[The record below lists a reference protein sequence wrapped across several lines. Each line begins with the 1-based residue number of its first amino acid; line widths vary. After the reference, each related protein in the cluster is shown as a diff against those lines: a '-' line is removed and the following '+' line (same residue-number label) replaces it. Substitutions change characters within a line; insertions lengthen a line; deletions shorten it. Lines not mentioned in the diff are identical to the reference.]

1 MRISGGPLNGR
12 PSMLQAVR
20 MKLFSVSAAAFCF
33 RGEPSIC
40 TTIKDRVN
48 QRGISQHENVQEQ
61 IGWP

>member
-1 MRISGGPLNGR
+1 
-12 PSMLQAVR
+12 MLQAVR